1 MGRRPSSG
9 APRRCC
15 AERKPY
21 SPGHLIYGALW
32 VAVLALVVSAGFGS
46 PALLSL

>member
-15 AERKPY
+15 AEGKPY
-21 SPGHLIYGALW
+21 SPGQLIYGALL
-32 VAVLALVVSAGFGS
+32 VAVLALVGSAGFGS